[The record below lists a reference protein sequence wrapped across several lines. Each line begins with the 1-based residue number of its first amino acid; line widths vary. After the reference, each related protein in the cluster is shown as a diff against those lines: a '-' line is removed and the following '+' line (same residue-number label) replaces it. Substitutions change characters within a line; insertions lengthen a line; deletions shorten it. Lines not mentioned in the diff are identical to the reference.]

1 MAEPAAAPASLAL
14 FPSPARAWWLVGV
27 LCGAAFLSYVDRLI
41 LNVLVDPM
49 RHELAIS
56 DAQFSLIQGAGFAII
71 YVFAGLPLGWLAD
84 RRRRLTVIT
93 SGMLVWC
100 AGVILCGLAAHFWEL
115 LAARA
120 VVGIGEAALAPAAV
134 SLIADAFPP
143 ARRAMALGVFLIGF
157 LLGGP
162 AAIAIG
168 GALLQFAQSARFAPL
183 PGLHG
188 LTPWREVL
196 VLLGSLGLT
205 IPILS
210 LTLREPDRKE
220 RSAAGTS
227 FGDVLARF
235 RADWHVLLPLYGA
248 MALMSVGDYALLS
261 WLPTLLSREFHE
273 LPARL
278 GLYFGAIAAT
288 TAIGGTLAGGA
299 LADWIARRQG
309 TRGRLKLA
317 GFVAATATV
326 GPLLVSE
333 PTQALVFAGL
343 GIWSFASALALTT
356 GIAVLQE
363 VLPNEDRG
371 FGISLAAFC
380 NTLLGLGIA
389 PTVVAVAAKELF
401 YGPRSLAFSI
411 LLISA
416 AASISASGLFMAAR
430 PVRVHQA
437 ATS

>member
-1 MAEPAAAPASLAL
+1 MTAPASRAL
-14 FPSPARAWWLVGV
+14 FPSPGRAWWLVAV

-56 DAQFSLIQGAGFAII
+56 DAQFSLIQGAGFAVI
-71 YVFAGLPLGWLAD
+71 YVFAGLPLGWMAD
-84 RRRRLTVIT
+84 RHRRLTVIT
-93 SGMLVWC
+93 SGMLIWC
-100 AGVILCGLAAHFWEL
+100 VGVILCGLAAHFWEL

-120 VVGIGEAALAPAAV
+120 VVGIGEAALAPAGV

-168 GALLQFAQSARFAPL
+168 GALLQFAQSTRFALL

-196 VLLGSLGLT
+196 VLLGTLGLT

-220 RSAAGTS
+220 RSAAGTA

-235 RADWHVLLPLYGA
+235 RADRHVLLPLYAA

-273 LPARL
+273 LPAKL
-278 GLYFGAIAAT
+278 GFYFGAIAAT

-309 TRGRLKLA
+309 TGGRLKLA
-317 GFVAATATV
+317 GVVAATATV

-333 PTQALVFAGL
+333 PTQALVFVGL

-356 GIAVLQE
+356 GIAILQG

-389 PTVVAVAAKELF
+389 PTVVAVAARELF
-401 YGPRSLAFSI
+401 SGPRSLAFSI
-411 LLISA
+411 FLISA
-416 AASISASGLFMAAR
+416 AASVSASGLFLAAR
-430 PVRVHQA
+430 PARGPQG
-437 ATS
+437 TPS

>member
-14 FPSPARAWWLVGV
+14 FPSPGRAWWLVAV

-56 DAQFSLIQGAGFAII
+56 DAQFSLIQGAGFAVI
-71 YVFAGLPLGWLAD
+71 YVFAGLPLGWMAD
-84 RRRRLTVIT
+84 RHRRLTVIT

-168 GALLQFAQSARFAPL
+168 GALLQFAQSARFAL

-196 VLLGSLGLT
+196 VLLGSLGLA

-220 RSAAGTS
+220 RSAAGTA

-235 RADWHVLLPLYGA
+235 RADWQVLLPLYGA
-248 MALMSVGDYALLS
+248 MGLMSVGDYAVLS

-273 LPARL
+273 LPAKL

-288 TAIGGTLAGGA
+288 TAISGTLAGGA
-299 LADWIARRQG
+299 LADWVARRQG
-309 TRGRLKLA
+309 TSGRLKLA
-317 GFVAATATV
+317 AFVAAAATV

-333 PTQALVFAGL
+333 PTQALVFVGL

-356 GIAVLQE
+356 GIAVLQG

-389 PTVVAVAAKELF
+389 PTVVALAARELF
-401 YGPRSLAFSI
+401 SGPRSLAFSI
-411 LLISA
+411 FLISA
-416 AASISASGLFMAAR
+416 AASVSASGLFMAAR
-430 PVRVHQA
+430 PVRVRQRA
-437 ATS
+437 PS